1 MGSHLF
7 ILYRF
12 VIVLL
17 VCITCVPAL
26 ALQDKPIAQ
35 KPQVVL
41 APVDPH
47 TVNPFLPDSVIKAN
61 HQKFVG
67 DSVAMSYLMPDSSR
81 MKNRDLDSIL
91 QLGANVPFLR
101 ISAPLRRAA
110 SVSTGSLRKPRD
122 KWLMGT
128 VIGLLVYTALLN
140 LFFGGELKS
149 LLQSFY
155 IKRSQ
160 TYTDKEAGVINTWAF
175 VGLFLLFC
183 LALGLILYQ
192 LAGFYGKTYAVSGFD
207 LFISLAGLIGVLV
220 ALKFLL
226 LKLIGFIFDITGL
239 INEYLA
245 VLNLTYFSLAYLL
258 LAVALCLSLLANQY
272 IPQLLIITLGLTV
285 VILVWQYLRSSLN
298 IISNFR
304 FHKFYLFVYL
314 CALEIC
320 PVLVL
325 IKALNI

>member
-1 MGSHLF
+1 MRF
-7 ILYRF
+7 ILFGFLLAF
-12 VIVLL
+12 VCFFGAKGQGDPVTHQPKAVLN
-17 VCITCVPAL
+17 
-26 ALQDKPIAQ
+26 
-35 KPQVVL
+35 
-41 APVDPH
+41 PVDPH
-47 TVNPFLPDSVIKAN
+47 TVNPFLPDSVVKAS
-61 HQKFVG
+61 HQKFIG
-67 DSVAMSYLMPDSSR
+67 DSVAMNYLMPDSSR

-91 QLGANVPFLR
+91 QLGVNVPFLR
-101 ISAPLRRAA
+101 LSAPVRRAA
-110 SVSTGSLRKPRD
+110 SVGIGRLRKPHD
-122 KWLMGT
+122 KWLMGV

-155 IKRSQ
+155 VKRSQ

-175 VGLFLLFC
+175 VSLFLLFC

-192 LAGFYGKTYAVSGFD
+192 LAGFYRKTYPVTGFE

-226 LKLIGFIFDITGL
+226 LKFIGFIFDIAGI

-258 LAVALCLSLLANQY
+258 LVVAICLSLLANQY
-272 IPQLLIITLGLTV
+272 IPQLLTVTLGLTV

-304 FHKFYLFVYL
+304 FHKFYLIVYL